1 MKHSL
6 VRLGDICTVVS
17 GSTPKSGISD
27 YWDGDVVWITP
38 AELTEDSYIINDSV
52 RHITQKAVQE
62 TSLKPFPAGTVI
74 LSSRAPIGKTAI
86 AGREMYCNQGFK
98 NLICSSR
105 VNNKYLYFFLS
116 CKTEYLN
123 SLGRGATFKE
133 ISKTIVENIEIPLP
147 GIPEQ
152 KRIATEF
159 EHIQGLEQGFQKQ
172 VSFFDQLVK
181 SRFVEMFGD
190 PKLNPNDYPV
200 CPLSEYIDFL
210 TSGSRGWAQYCT
222 DNGTEWFITIKNVKD
237 CRISVNNMQSVNA
250 PNNAEA
256 RRTKVQEGDLL
267 ISITADLGRTGVVTK
282 EIAEHGAY
290 INQHLTCIRLNQTML
305 HPLYV
310 AHFMESPAGKEQFE
324 TKNQSSV
331 KAGLN
336 FDSINSLRIMV
347 PPIDKQNLFAAFVA
361 QVDKSKFSCRRA
373 GKVANFALKC
383 IMEDV
388 YGVMDG

>member
-181 SRFVEMFGD
+181 SQFVEMFGD

-210 TSGSRGWAQYCT
+210 TSGSREWAQYCT

-347 PPIDKQNLFAAFVA
+347 PPINKQNLFAAFVA
-361 QVDKSKFSCRRA
+361 QVDKSKVEIQKA
-373 GKVANFALKC
+373 IDQLEILKKSL
-383 IMEDV
+383 MQQ
-388 YGVMDG
+388 YFG